1 MGLIL
6 SAFAILLF
14 NCFAENNLSGI
25 ITHLVFTRL
34 IQYVQGLHG
43 HSLVVVVKLCDQQ
56 LHAPATEELHACT
69 QQHAEVLGSI
79 QPARLHSET
88 RSIVWSGVVRTF
100 NCQRGLRLLRRCGGW
115 RKMRWSGVFRKR
127 KKGKFGNRWF
137 SLFYACKCGSVI
149 RGCWPLCMKEKK
161 KLPHYY

>member
-1 MGLIL
+1 MCLIL
-6 SAFAILLF
+6 SAFATLLF

-69 QQHAEVLGSI
+69 EQHAEVLGSI
-79 QPARLHSET
+79 QPARLYSET
-88 RSIVWSGVVRTF
+88 RSIVWSGWCEHLTAEEAYYFSEVVV
-100 NCQRGLRLLRRCGGW
+100 GG
-115 RKMRWSGVFRKR
+115 
-127 KKGKFGNRWF
+127 GKWGDRVC
-137 SLFYACKCGSVI
+137 LK
-149 RGCWPLCMKEKK
+149 KEKEK
-161 KLPHYY
+161 RASLAIDDSVYLMPTNVAVWEEVADHCAWKTQLPH

>member
-6 SAFAILLF
+6 SAFATLLF

-25 ITHLVFTRL
+25 ITHFVFTRL

-56 LHAPATEELHACT
+56 LHAPATEELHTCT

-88 RSIVWSGVVRTF
+88 RSIVWSGVLRTF
-100 NCQRGLRLLRRCGGW
+100 NCQEAYYFSEGVVGGGKW
-115 RKMRWSGVFRKR
+115 GDRVCLEKVKR
-127 KKGKFGNRWF
+127 A
-137 SLFYACKCGSVI
+137 SLAIDDSVYFMPTNVAV
-149 RGCWPLCMKEKK
+149 W
-161 KLPHYY
+161 

>member
-6 SAFAILLF
+6 SAFATLLF

-25 ITHLVFTRL
+25 ITHFVFTRL

-69 QQHAEVLGSI
+69 QQHTEVLGSI

-88 RSIVWSGVVRTF
+88 RSIV
-100 NCQRGLRLLRRCGGW
+100 
-115 RKMRWSGVFRKR
+115 
-127 KKGKFGNRWF
+127 
-137 SLFYACKCGSVI
+137 
-149 RGCWPLCMKEKK
+149 
-161 KLPHYY
+161 